1 MNKYFIITVDTE
13 GDNQWNIYKGEDIKT
28 QNANYVPRFQELCEC
43 FGFKPTY
50 LVNFEM
56 ANNDFLMS
64 YLKNKQENG
73 LCEVGTHLHAW
84 NSPPD
89 CKLDRIYNGNPYI
102 TEYPRDVILKKLS
115 FMTNLLEEKTGVR
128 PVAHR
133 AGRWAT
139 DSTIFD
145 VLSELGYK
153 VDCSVVSGCN
163 MLKLPGETTPYGF
176 DYRKQPNKPFFVRH
190 DLLEIPMSVNHIRTF
205 AGKSIKNS
213 IKNVIC
219 GKDLWFRPAICTV
232 KEMKKHLDERTLI
245 GLDYA
250 EFMIHSSELMP
261 GGSPYF
267 KDTHSIEK
275 EYKVIKEVFEYAV
288 ENGFQGVT
296 MSEYARK
303 VFARK

>member
-1 MNKYFIITVDTE
+1 MNEYFIITVDTE

-28 QNANYVPRFQELCEC
+28 KNANYVPRFQELCEC

-89 CKLDRIYNGNPYI
+89 YKLDRKYNGNPYI
-102 TEYPRDVILKKLS
+102 TEYPRDVIFKKLS

-128 PVAHR
+128 PVVHR

-145 VLSELGYK
+145 ILSELGYK
-153 VDCSVVSGCN
+153 VDCSVVSGCD

-176 DYRKQPNKPFFVRH
+176 DYRNQPNKPFFVRH
-190 DLLEIPMSVNHIRTF
+190 GLLEIPMSVKHIRTF

-213 IKNVIC
+213 IKNAIC
-219 GKDLWFRPAICTV
+219 GKDLWFRPALCTV
-232 KEMKKHLDERTLI
+232 KEMKKHLDERNLI

-275 EYKVIKEVFEYAV
+275 EYDVIKEVFEYAV

-296 MSEYARK
+296 MSEYANK
-303 VFARK
+303 YLHEK